1 MPPPLIAPLAA
12 LVLLALAVAVLALQR
27 RRQRRLVGAV
37 LLDSAPAGDRIPDIL
52 YFTGEHCT
60 TCHVAQRPALQ
71 RLRGVIKDVAIRE
84 IDVAVDPRSARTYRV
99 MTLPTTI
106 VLDPA
111 GRTTAVNAG
120 FAAETVLRDQVM
132 AARTG
137 SALPAMA

>member
-12 LVLLALAVAVLALQR
+12 LVLLAPAVAVLALQR
-27 RRQRRLVGAV
+27 FRQRRLVGTV
-37 LLDSAPAGDRIPDIL
+37 LLDSVPAGDGIPDIL
-52 YFTGEHCT
+52 YFTGEYCT
-60 TCHVAQRPALQ
+60 ICHVAQRPALE
-71 RLRGVIKDVAIRE
+71 RLRGVIEDVAIRE
-84 IDVAVDPRSARTYRV
+84 IDVAVDSRSARTYRV

-106 VLDPA
+106 VLDAA

-137 SALPAMA
+137 SALPAIA